1 LRPKA
6 IRLSREGFRMKSRFA
21 WIAALLLVVP
31 SLLFAQAQGRVK
43 GTVVDAKGNPIPNA
57 KVVITC
63 PEITTYKKEM
73 SADKKGVFTTLIV
86 DATKQ
91 YMFHIEAPGFQ
102 AIEQLNKPLIGGQT
116 LEVTFTLKSVQEVQ
130 QETMAQAMEQPG
142 LKQLREGRDLLDA
155 GRKPEARAKFAEAV
169 SLKPELHLGWLEM
182 ALLDIEVGKHDDA
195 LAEVEKCLVA
205 SPNFAPCL
213 AAGANAAKA
222 KNDTVLFE
230 KYMTAYKTANPS
242 DPAVP
247 YNEAVT
253 YLNKGD
259 DEKARPLLEQALAA
273 DPAYPDALFQLGMI
287 YLRTGDSAKSKELL
301 SKFLEIAPEHKEA
314 ASAREMLKYL

>member
-1 LRPKA
+1 
-6 IRLSREGFRMKSRFA
+6 MKSRVA
-21 WIAALLLVVP
+21 WIAALLVVVP

-63 PEITTYKKEM
+63 PEITTYKKELA
-73 SADKKGVFTTLIV
+73 ADKKGVFTTLIV

-91 YMFHIEAPGFQ
+91 YMFHVEANGFQ

-116 LEVTFTLKSVQEVQ
+116 LEVTFTLKSIQQVQ
-130 QETMAQAMEQPG
+130 QESMQEVLEQPG
-142 LKQLREGRDLLDA
+142 VKQLREGRDLLDA
-155 GRKPEARAKFAEAV
+155 GRKAEARAKFAEAV
-169 SLKPELHLGWLEM
+169 SVKPDLHLGWLEM
-182 ALLDIEVGKHDDA
+182 AVLDIEAGRNDDA
-195 LAEVEKCLVA
+195 IAEVDKCLVA
-205 SPNFAPCL
+205 SPNFAACL

-222 KNDTVLFE
+222 KGDTALFD

-253 YLNKGD
+253 YLNQGD
-259 DEKARPLLEQALAA
+259 DTKAKPLLEQALAA
-273 DPAYPDALFQLGMI
+273 DPAYPDALFQLGMV
-287 YLRTGDSAKSKELL
+287 YLRAGDSAKSKELL
-301 SKFLEIAPEHKEA
+301 LKFLEVAPEHKEA

>member
-1 LRPKA
+1 MR
-6 IRLSREGFRMKSRFA
+6 SRVA
-21 WIAALLLVVP
+21 WLAALLVVVP

-43 GTVVDAKGNPIPNA
+43 GTVVDGQGKPIPNA

-73 SADKKGVFTTLIV
+73 TADKKGIFTTLIV

-91 YMFHIEAPGFQ
+91 YLFHVEAPGFQ
-102 AIEQLNKPLIGGQT
+102 AIEQLHKPLIGGQT
-116 LEVTFTLKSVQEVQ
+116 LEVMFTLKSIQQVEQEGMQ
-130 QETMAQAMEQPG
+130 QALEQPG
-142 LKQLREGRDLLDA
+142 IKQLREGRDLLDA
-155 GRKPEARAKFAEAV
+155 GNKVEARAKFAEAV
-169 SLKPELHLGWLEM
+169 SIRSDLHLGWLEL
-182 ALLDIEVGKHDDA
+182 ALLDLEAGRNDDA
-195 LAEVEKCLVA
+195 LAEVEKCLAA
-205 SPNFAPCL
+205 SPNFAACL

-222 KNDTVLFE
+222 KGDTALFDT
-230 KYMTAYKTANPS
+230 YMTAYKTANPS

-247 YNEAVT
+247 YNEAVA

-259 DEKARPLLEQALAA
+259 DEKAKPLLEQALAA

-301 SKFLEIAPEHKEA
+301 TKFLEVAPEHKEA